1 MGWFS
6 TKKKTI
12 VSVSGAIFRV
22 RGDDSIK
29 NTTGLIIGSAVLNNQ
44 DITEALLLNE
54 LTGTKSSYNLFNRKC
69 KASSTIGLPSTSLT
83 YTTIN
88 KEQLAAAIRAS
99 IGQSYPSGSDIAD
112 QDASIKSIEA
122 IDHHKYALQS
132 SNNFNVD
139 TNVFTYT
146 GLDYYLDSY
155 VDLGSDYTI
164 NGHRDQ
170 TTTTT
175 VTDAYTVFFGTA
187 PGFPVAN
194 WLVLRNRVTDV
205 VVTYNPT
212 GTGSSSSSSVDT
224 YSLYDQIG
232 DPWGLMPLTGTVTVC
247 AIPAHVSLC
256 YPAVTPVTVVQSVS
270 FYISAP
276 KPPSTESVTTY
287 NNTEN
292 GVETVVTIIPLFYW
306 VVYYTRLSRR
316 YIWIGRADSVDFLE
330 NTTGVNTSTNPELQ
344 FAPIVP
350 LRNDRSTV
358 INAQTK
364 RALKTIGLDADVLNG
379 QITQPEVEDVY
390 VSLFSNLITGHMDQL
405 AYNYAF
411 FESMDRFGIN
421 ISGGRNTL
429 SVQYGGIYSNE
440 TSWDQIIKTTGLR
453 GTLPAEYTYTL
464 TPYVAHETGID
475 ENGAVFET
483 LTETKSGHY
492 TIRKRVTANT
502 YDEIQV
508 IQLATSYT
516 VVASGGVVLA
526 FSVDIE
532 PSSGA
537 QIVIPF
543 SYEIANSIPPKYRE
557 TLFMRCTQIGLFTKT
572 VQVIKTKWYQQDWF
586 QILVIIITIIVIVYT
601 GYDISSL
608 ITNPLTT
615 IGSQAAALET
625 VYGISYAAAL
635 AIAVADYIITQYAL
649 NLVMKKVLSEVADKG
664 VLTQILT
671 VVAIA
676 YTSGV
681 LGGGEGISTTKE
693 MLATTKTIASAGF
706 QIAQMNLQN
715 GLKKD
720 IKDFNLE
727 LSKLEEIQNRLKPLF
742 DEFKKDEI
750 AQQKGQEYLAISN
763 LMKNMGEPMTTEMDV
778 AASEQKADISEQ
790 PGMISVFVANALKL
804 IEEETLMIESDTL
817 LEGEAA

>member
-586 QILVIIITIIVIVYT
+586 FILIIIIVIVVIIFYPPA
-601 GYDISSL
+601 G
-608 ITNPLTT
+608 
-615 IGSQAAALET
+615 EF
-625 VYGISYAAAL
+625 L
-635 AIAVADYIITQYAL
+635 AEAFAEFGAAVAEGGTALLTYIAKFVVRQIVLDAVL
-649 NLVMKKVLSEVADKG
+649 GAIIKKSDG
-664 VLTQILT
+664 NVLTQILA
-671 VVAIA
+671 VVGYVYA
-676 YTSGV
+676 SGQ
-681 LGGGEGISTTKE
+681 LGGGESFSTTKGI
-693 MLATTKTIASAGF
+693 LAMGKTTLTAGF
-706 QIAQMNLQN
+706 QIAQLNLQQD
-715 GLKKD
+715 LMKST
-720 IKDFNLE
+720 KDFNLE
-727 LSKLEEIQNRLKPLF
+727 LSALEEIQNKLKPLF
-742 DEFKKDEI
+742 DEFKSQEI
-750 AQQKGQEYLAISN
+750 AQQKGQEYLSISN
-763 LMKNMGEPMTTEMDV
+763 LMKGMGEPMTTEMDV
-778 AASEQKADISEQ
+778 KADEQKADISEQ

-804 IEEETLMIESDTL
+804 LEEETLMIESDTL